1 VLRPG
6 EGSKHPKE
14 GDQVIFHY
22 ITRTTEG
29 VVVESSRADHGG
41 RGAPLRMVLG
51 KSKMIAGW
59 EEGLPT
65 ILKGETAMLKIRPD
79 LHYADPECPVTVAE
93 NFPKGED
100 LFFEIELLDFQKV
113 KVLKDDLGVT
123 KLVILQSFMTSIL
136 SLCHGQSSS
145 G

>member
-1 VLRPG
+1 MLSFFYLSLGFHDWFWVH
-6 EGSKHPKE
+6 SCSVF
-14 GDQVIFHY
+14 QVIFHY

-65 ILKGETAMLKIRPD
+65 MLKGETAMLKIRPD

-93 NFPKGED
+93 NFPKGA
-100 LFFEIELLDFQKV
+100 
-113 KVLKDDLGVT
+113 
-123 KLVILQSFMTSIL
+123 
-136 SLCHGQSSS
+136 
-145 G
+145 